1 MPFCVKRAANSD
13 RAGCLKEVDYVVDKL
28 HIKGNIGKNCKK
40 FCHPDNFAE
49 LQPLNTVVCEQKNF
63 WLGKYKYSLKH
74 MSMHRF
80 NFFVFIICDEYNQLN
95 IENKLG
101 FILNHDISEKSD
113 KLERNLDEILNYLI
127 DDLDRSSGFFSE
139 TSDSINETKRIK
151 YN

>member
-13 RAGCLKEVDYVVDKL
+13 RAGCLKDVDYVVDKL
-28 HIKGNIGKNCKK
+28 HIKGHIGKN
-40 FCHPDNFAE
+40 FCHPDNFPE

-63 WLGKYKYSLKH
+63 CLGKYKYSLKH

-80 NFFVFIICDEYNQLN
+80 NFFVFIIFDAYNQLN

-113 KLERNLDEILNYLI
+113 RLKTEARR
-127 DDLDRSSGFFSE
+127 DRKFP
-139 TSDSINETKRIK
+139 NR
-151 YN
+151 